1 MGLIN
6 KSDFQSIYNNL
17 KRFADRLKE
26 RENFSGDLYSLNY
39 TGQGIKNTIYSL
51 PVFPSG
57 GGGNRKKTYFSLF

>member
-17 KRFADRLKE
+17 KRFADGLKE
-26 RENFSGDLYSLNY
+26 RDNFPGTFYSLNY
-39 TGQGIKNTIYSL
+39 TGQAIKNTIYSL

-57 GGGNRKKTYFSLF
+57 EGNRKKTHFSLF

>member
-26 RENFSGDLYSLNY
+26 RDNFSGDLYSLNY
-39 TGQGIKNTIYSL
+39 KGQGIKNTIYSL

-57 GGGNRKKTYFSLF
+57 VG

>member
-51 PVFPSG
+51 PVCG
-57 GGGNRKKTYFSLF
+57 